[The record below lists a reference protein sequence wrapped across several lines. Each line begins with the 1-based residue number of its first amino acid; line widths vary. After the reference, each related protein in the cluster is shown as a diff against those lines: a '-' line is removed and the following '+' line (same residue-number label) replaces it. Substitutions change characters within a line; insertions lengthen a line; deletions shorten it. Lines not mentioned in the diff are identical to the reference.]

1 MPTKDELRAQRAA
14 LIERLHALPVAMKSR
29 PQWLVW
35 KFIKKPKVPKPAK
48 VPFYTNG
55 HARGWPNGKPRDG
68 KATDAQPQVEQGHEL
83 DRAALVGFEAALA
96 AIEAQPSWH
105 GIGFAFLPGD
115 GLIGVD
121 IDGAVDLETGEISP
135 RALLVMKMCSGFTER
150 SVSGTG
156 MHIIMT
162 GQVEGFKS
170 DAIGL
175 EVYCGRQYFICTGEA
190 WSGRPAEPEPADH
203 EALAVMRGMCEQANE
218 KAKAEAAALRAA
230 AADGQSAKSAPPV
243 RAAPAPSSAAAD
255 GESDFKR
262 VNAEA
267 MLRLSAWVPELFPG
281 ARPYS
286 TKYKGDGYRI
296 SSASLGRELQEDLGI
311 MPGGIRDFGTG
322 VEGTT
327 IGNMTA
333 IDVVVKFGHMTPREA
348 LHWLAQRVGVDISR
362 RPQRPASASRPE
374 PPAEGAAGAGS
385 DGRPDPPPTPLGKN
399 AAHARSGGGGEAAEE
414 ADAGQEAGAQ
424 AGGGGKGRGPLPK
437 HVQANL
443 EALRAGFAYQYGS
456 KIAWDL
462 ARRESIEIANLRHT
476 FGSDAVR
483 IWMNSPDRRVIY
495 GEQVMF
501 EPGQEL
507 PADCLNLF
515 GGLPSEPEEGD
526 YAVMQELLRHLCAT
540 SEAPGMGPEDIADWV
555 MRWCALPLQ
564 QIGAKMTTALVFHG
578 PQGTGKNLFFDVLR
592 DMYGE
597 YGVMVGQTELEERYN
612 TWLSGKMLIIGDEVV
627 SRQEMYHTKNRL
639 KWIIT
644 QETKIPIRAM
654 HADTRWESNH
664 ANLIFLSNES
674 QPLALEAGDRR
685 FMVIYTPVA
694 EDGDLYARVREFL
707 AAGGARRFLH
717 YLQTLDLQDFNR
729 HTKPPLTKAKEAL
742 IELGYKPAERF
753 MHEWLGG
760 YLPLPMRVCSTEQ
773 LYRAFRRWSDST
785 GERYYPKQA
794 EFTLQASRFA
804 MERIERDAEGKRLD
818 PPFRVKTVQVPHE
831 AAVTGRKSYRCW
843 IPRGCGFRELPP
855 PDDATEQEKAEAP
868 TEGGWARECID
879 EFEAVLKGFLRPSRL
894 DGGGDERPEPP

>member
-48 VPFYTNG
+48 VPFYISG
-55 HARGWPNGKPRDG
+55 QLRGWPRGKPADG
-68 KATDAQPQVEQGHEL
+68 VATEDQPQVEQGHAL
-83 DRAALVGFEAALA
+83 DRAALATFGEAVAALEAA
-96 AIEAQPSWH
+96 PSWV

-121 IDGAVDLETGEISP
+121 IDGAIDLETGEISP
-135 RALLVMKMCSGFTER
+135 RCQLVMRMCPSYAER

-156 MHIIMT
+156 VHIIL
-162 GQVEGFKS
+162 EGEVDKFKS
-170 DAIGL
+170 DEIGL
-175 EVYCGRQYFICTGEA
+175 EVYARSQYFTCTGEHWA
-190 WSGRPAEPEPADH
+190 GTPAEPIEADMQ
-203 EALAVMRGMCEQANE
+203 ALEIMRGMCEQAN
-218 KAKAEAAALRAA
+218 AKAQAERDALKQAAAAGQPAKPRAA
-230 AADGQSAKSAPPV
+230 APARPSTGDG
-243 RAAPAPSSAAAD
+243 RD
-255 GESDFKR
+255 DFKLINDR
-262 VNAEA
+262 A
-267 MLRLSAWVPELFPG
+267 LQQLGAWVPALLPAAKVHG
-281 ARPYS
+281 A
-286 TKYKGDGYRI
+286 GYRI
-296 SSASLGRELQEDLGI
+296 TSKALGRQLQEDLSLMPEGI
-311 MPGGIRDFGTG
+311 MDFGREVG
-322 VEGTT
+322 
-327 IGNMTA
+327 MTA
-333 IDVVVKFGHMTPREA
+333 IDVVVEFGNMTPRDA
-348 LHWLAQRVGVDISR
+348 LHWLAGQIGVDISR
-362 RPQRPASASRPE
+362 RPRSSGAASRPE
-374 PPAEGAAGAGS
+374 PPTEGEAGAGS

-462 ARRESIEIANLRHT
+462 GRRESIEIANLRHT

-501 EPGQEL
+501 EPGHEL
-507 PADCLNLF
+507 PEDCLNLF
-515 GGLPSEPEEGD
+515 GGFPAEPAEGD
-526 YAVMQELLRHLCAT
+526 CDVMIELLRHLCST
-540 SEAPGMGPEDIADWV
+540 SEAPGLGPEDIADWV
-555 MRWCALPLQ
+555 LRWCALPLQ
-564 QIGAKMTTALVFHG
+564 HVGTKLTTALVFHG

-592 DMYGE
+592 DLYGE

-612 TWLSGKMLIIGDEVV
+612 TWLSGKLFIIGDEVV

-664 ANLIFLSNES
+664 ANLVFLSNES
-674 QPLALEAGDRR
+674 QPLALEEGDRR
-685 FMVIYTPVA
+685 MLVVYTPVA
-694 EDGDLYARVREFL
+694 EDGDLYARVRDFL
-707 AAGGARRFLH
+707 ANGGARKFLRH
-717 YLQTLDLQDFNR
+717 LQQLPLEDFNR
-729 HTKPPLTKAKEAL
+729 HSKPPLTRAKASL

-804 MERIERDAEGKRLD
+804 MERIERDAEGKRLE